1 MEATKTYRLLL
12 DHVSNHKYLI
22 SIVGFALALA
32 AVFYAVF
39 EMTKHTV
46 TVSIDGTEEVVLST
60 HADTVA
66 DLFADEDWDTNQYDL
81 IEPSLDTKINEDTEV
96 LWKQAKEVAVTTDGE
111 TETVWT
117 TQEDVKGLLD
127 ELSIEY
133 KEHDELEPQV
143 DTAITD
149 NMNVQYD
156 SAFLVTLKSDGE
168 EQDIWTTST
177 TVADFL
183 DREDVELGDLD
194 RVEPVVEDRLDKES
208 IVQVTRIEKVT
219 DVVEEN
225 ISYETITK
233 NDDTID
239 KGKEKVEEEGE
250 EGTLEKTYELVLE
263 DGEEVSR
270 ELVKTET
277 TKDHKDRVVA
287 VGTREEAVVAKA
299 EQEPVKEAKQ
309 ETKIASEQVEAA
321 PAEEPAAEKSF
332 TMTATAYTASCA
344 GCSGVTATGID
355 LNSNRNMKVVA
366 VDPSVIPL
374 GSKVHVEGY
383 GTAIAGDTGGA
394 ISGNKIDLHV
404 PSQAEAERFGRKQV
418 KVTIVE

>member
-1 MEATKTYRLLL
+1 MEATRTYRLLL

-22 SIVGFALALA
+22 SIIGFVVALA
-32 AVFYAVF
+32 AIFYAVF
-39 EMTKHTV
+39 EMSKHTV

-66 DLFADEDWDTNQYDL
+66 DLFAEEDWDTSQYDV
-81 IEPSLDTKINEDTEV
+81 IEPAPSTKINEDTEV

-133 KEHDELEPQV
+133 NEHDELEPQV

-168 EQDIWTTST
+168 EQEIWTTST

-183 DREDVELGDLD
+183 DREEIELGDLD

-219 DVVEEN
+219 DVVEES

-233 NDDTID
+233 NDDSID
-239 KGKEKVEEEGE
+239 KGKEEIEEEGE

-277 TKDHKDRVVA
+277 TKDQTDRVVA
-287 VGTREEAVVAKA
+287 VGTREAAVASKS
-299 EQEPVKEAKQ
+299 EEPLKEEKQ
-309 ETKIASEQVEAA
+309 ETKIASEQVEA
-321 PAEEPAAEKSF
+321 PAEKPKADKSF

-418 KVTIVE
+418 KVTVVE

>member
-1 MEATKTYRLLL
+1 MEATKTHRLLL

-22 SIVGFALALA
+22 SIIGFALALA

-66 DLFADEDWDTNQYDL
+66 DLFADEDWDTNQYDV

-111 TETVWT
+111 TETVCT
-117 TQEDVKGLLD
+117 TQEDVKGLLE

-183 DREDVELGDLD
+183 DREEIELGDLD
-194 RVEPVVEDRLDKES
+194 RVEPVVDV
-208 IVQVTRIEKVT
+208 IV
-219 DVVEEN
+219 
-225 ISYETITK
+225 
-233 NDDTID
+233 
-239 KGKEKVEEEGE
+239 
-250 EGTLEKTYELVLE
+250 
-263 DGEEVSR
+263 
-270 ELVKTET
+270 
-277 TKDHKDRVVA
+277 
-287 VGTREEAVVAKA
+287 
-299 EQEPVKEAKQ
+299 
-309 ETKIASEQVEAA
+309 
-321 PAEEPAAEKSF
+321 
-332 TMTATAYTASCA
+332 
-344 GCSGVTATGID
+344 
-355 LNSNRNMKVVA
+355 
-366 VDPSVIPL
+366 
-374 GSKVHVEGY
+374 
-383 GTAIAGDTGGA
+383 
-394 ISGNKIDLHV
+394 
-404 PSQAEAERFGRKQV
+404 
-418 KVTIVE
+418 